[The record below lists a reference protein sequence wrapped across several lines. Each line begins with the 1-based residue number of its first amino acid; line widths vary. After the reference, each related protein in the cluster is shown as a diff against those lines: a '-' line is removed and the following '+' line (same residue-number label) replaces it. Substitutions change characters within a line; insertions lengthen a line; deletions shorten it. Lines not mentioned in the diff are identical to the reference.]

1 MGGDEGSVTMMTV
14 DDYDTICIAPHRHLW
29 RHPSHPLAAAAAA
42 VIITRHQQQQQQQQQ
57 QREFTILLLLFFF
70 SSSSSSSLFVLNHNK
85 TK

>member
-29 RHPSHPLAAAAAA
+29 RHPSHPLAAAAP
-42 VIITRHQQQQQQQQQ
+42 VIITRHQQQQQQ